1 MIVNTPYGRTN
12 TIGGEILDTAP
23 LRRKPTYKVTRPKP
37 RRASKLEEMDAQ
49 SFVTL
54 CALLVACIALTN

>member
-1 MIVNTPYGRTN
+1 MIVDTDS
-12 TIGGEILDTAP
+12 GEILDTAP
-23 LRRKPTYKVTRPKP
+23 LRRKPTYKATRPKR

-49 SFVTL
+49 SFITI